1 MDEVQEED
9 LDALL
14 AQYRA
19 EWEEKHTSIE
29 EHTNIIPSRR
39 ANATLTPCPLGND
52 LWLYGGEYFD
62 GERCLFYQD
71 LFRYIPEKNEWRS
84 YLSLIHI

>member
-1 MDEVQEED
+1 MDSED

-19 EWEEKHTSIE
+19 EWEEQHATTE
-29 EHTNIIPSRR
+29 EHVGVIPSRR
-39 ANATLTPCPLGND
+39 ANATYVSTLSTHASLTPCPLGND

-62 GERCLFYQD
+62 GDKYV
-71 LFRYIPEKNEWRS
+71 PGPSN
-84 YLSLIHI
+84 